1 MCVAEKAAIF
11 QQQGV
16 GGKGIPELLDQFLF
30 AVVVA
35 AHGHGDF
42 DVRTQFHQADLADLQ
57 EGAVAATAATAAK
70 VRFVGRSVSTSR
82 TVPSM

>member
-16 GGKGIPELLDQFLF
+16 GRKVVPELLDQFLF

-42 DVRTQFHQADLADLQ
+42 DVRTQFH
-57 EGAVAATAATAAK
+57 
-70 VRFVGRSVSTSR
+70 
-82 TVPSM
+82 